1 MLYILLCVPLYILN
15 SFCDKYI
22 SIENK
27 MSVNTIYNII
37 KFFIGT
43 ILLLPMFLMDSFRFE
58 WGIIGCGILSGIMYA
73 VSKMVILSG
82 YEKTAVAFMTL
93 CHSSGMLL
101 PCVLG
106 HFLWNEKLTLLSVVG
121 IILVILSIM
130 LLKGNP
136 NLNEKRNIKGIL
148 IGIVVLV
155 TSGGVMIVQ
164 KIMGIFFPQT
174 GVDAYNFY
182 SFACAFLL
190 LTIFSKK
197 GFLHCKISIKY
208 VMCGFGSAVS
218 LCVISLVM
226 TYLASNIP
234 SVIMFPLF
242 NGSGI
247 ISVTLLSSI
256 LFNENITVKKGCGL
270 IIGLIG
276 LLMINI

>member
-1 MLYILLCVPLYILN
+1 
-15 SFCDKYI
+15 
-22 SIENK
+22 

-43 ILLLPMFLMDSFRFE
+43 ILLLPMFLMDSLHFE
-58 WGIIGCGILSGIMYA
+58 WGIICCGILCGIMYA
-73 VSKMVILSG
+73 VSKMVILLG
-82 YEKTAVAFMTL
+82 YEKTSVAFMTL

-106 HFLWNEKLTLLSVVG
+106 HFLW
-121 IILVILSIM
+121 
-130 LLKGNP
+130 
-136 NLNEKRNIKGIL
+136 NEKRNIKGIL

-208 VMCGFGSAVS
+208 VMCGLGSAVS